1 MDCGIKNSQIR
12 IILNKVKEHN
22 ALNPNNTFTVI
33 ITPLVPYKNYIFIDC
48 CVGLFISNGPGD
60 PRDECLEPL
69 VELIKNMWQV
79 ESNIFGICLGHQL
92 ISLATGHEIKKMK
105 YGNRGH
111 NIPVCLRD
119 TDTKNLGFVTSQNHG
134 YMTIEEE
141 KDLNDPQN
149 NYSYFKNINDNSNEG
164 LVGDN
169 IFSVQFHPEA
179 RAGPDDTTFLFDI
192 FLKRCLILH
201 QRNTKI
207 LHHIKT

>member
-1 MDCGIKNSQIR
+1 MAN
-12 IILNKVKEHN
+12 
-22 ALNPNNTFTVI
+22 
-33 ITPLVPYKNYIFIDC
+33 
-48 CVGLFISNGPGD
+48 
-60 PRDECLEPL
+60 
-69 VELIKNMWQV
+69 
-79 ESNIFGICLGHQL
+79 ESNVFGICLGHQL

-164 LVGDN
+164 LVGEN

-192 FLKRCLILH
+192 FLKRRFNYISKKYEDITSYKDLVKTAITQRSKLIS
-201 QRNTKI
+201 
-207 LHHIKT
+207 KTPYTISSKT